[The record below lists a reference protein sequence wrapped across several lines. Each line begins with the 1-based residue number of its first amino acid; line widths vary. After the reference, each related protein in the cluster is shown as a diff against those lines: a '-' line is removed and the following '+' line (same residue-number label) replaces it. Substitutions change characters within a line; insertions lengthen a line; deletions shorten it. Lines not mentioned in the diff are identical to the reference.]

1 MAEQNEFRMSEEAS
15 QALASVSISM
25 NSLVNRDVTDA
36 IIRMTRLQSIK
47 DESSL
52 VAAKTIAENNDE
64 DSKSETVTL
73 TSKKC
78 NKPTC
83 PIVIGVAS
91 LSTSSTIAA
100 SGLSSSEEILYI
112 DETSSSD
119 DIDDLHVSFMDE
131 VKSGSMSAYAD
142 HVVTFKA
149 ELAISEASPRASC
162 SHVTTPKDG
171 QTNIMNKL

>member
-1 MAEQNEFRMSEEAS
+1 MSEEAS

-47 DESSL
+47 DESS
-52 VAAKTIAENNDE
+52 AKTIATNNNDE
-64 DSKSETVTL
+64 DSKSDETVTWANASS
-73 TSKKC
+73 TSRKC
-78 NKPTC
+78 TKPTC

-112 DETSSSD
+112 DETSSSSD
-119 DIDDLHVSFMDE
+119 ADELHVSFMDE
-131 VKSGSMSAYAD
+131 MKSGSNSAYAD

-149 ELAISEASPRASC
+149 ELAISEASPRASS

-171 QTNIMNKL
+171 HNNITNKL